1 MPQTPNPITRVSVIS
16 TGEVEIRPQHVRGT
30 GTPMLWWL
38 LTARRWTAPRPI
50 NVYVIEHRDGLVLF
64 DTGQDRRSVTDP
76 HYFPGGIIG
85 FFYRRLARFAI
96 GEGDTLTAQLAAL
109 GYRAEDV
116 TMAVLSHLHQ
126 DHIGGIAEL
135 SSAEIVVSA
144 LDWAAIDKPG
154 ALLEGVMADHVR
166 LPGVRYRPV
175 DIPAVADDAV
185 TDAAADDEMD
195 AAIAP
200 FTHALDLRGDGSL
213 LLLPTPGH
221 SPGSMSLLVRATG
234 IPPLLLVGDLTYD
247 VELLEGEHVPGVGDH
262 QGLLASTRAVLELR
276 KRHPELVVLAAHD
289 PAASGLLAAAVGS
302 KMAS

>member
-1 MPQTPNPITRVSVIS
+1 MPQTPNPITRVSILS
-16 TGEVEIRPQHVRGT
+16 TGQVEIRPQHVRGT

-38 LTARRWTAPRPI
+38 LTSRRWTAPRPI

-64 DTGQDRRSVTDP
+64 DTGQDRASVTDP
-76 HYFPGGIIG
+76 HYFPRGIVG

-96 GEGDTLTAQLAAL
+96 GAGDTLTAQLEAL
-109 GYRAEDV
+109 GYRASDV

-135 SSAEIVVSA
+135 PNAEIVVSA
-144 LDWAAIDKPG
+144 LDWSAIDSPR
-154 ALLEGVMADHVR
+154 AALEGVMADHVR
-166 LPGVRYRPV
+166 VPGVRYRVV
-175 DIPAVADDAV
+175 DIPPVVDP
-185 TDAAADDEMD
+185 TMD
-195 AAIAP
+195 AAVAP

-221 SPGSMSLLVRATG
+221 SPGSMSLLVRAEG
-234 IPPLLLVGDLTYD
+234 LPPLLMVGDLTYD
-247 VELLEGEHVPGVGDH
+247 VELLVGEHVPGVGDH
-262 QGLLASTRAVLELR
+262 QGLLASTRAVLGMR
-276 KRHPELVVLAAHD
+276 KRHPDLVVLAAHD

>member
-1 MPQTPNPITRVSVIS
+1 MAQTPNPITRVSILS
-16 TGEVEIRPQHVRGT
+16 TGQVEIRPQHVRGT

-38 LTARRWTAPRPI
+38 LTSRRWTAPRPI

-96 GEGDTLTAQLAAL
+96 GAGDTLTAQLKTL
-109 GYRAEDV
+109 GHRPEDV

-126 DHIGGIAEL
+126 DHIGGISEL
-135 SSAEIVVSA
+135 PHAEIVVSA
-144 LDWAAIDKPG
+144 IDWADIDKPG

-175 DIPAVADDAV
+175 EIPAVADDAV
-185 TDAAADDEMD
+185 TGQAMD

-221 SPGSMSLLVRATG
+221 SPGSMSLLVRAAG

-247 VELLEGEHVPGVGDH
+247 VELLAGDHVPGVGDH
-262 QGLLASTRAVLELR
+262 RGLLASTRAVLGLR
-276 KRHPELVVLAAHD
+276 KRHPDLVVLAAHD

>member
-1 MPQTPNPITRVSVIS
+1 MPQTPNPITRVSILS
-16 TGEVEIRPQHVRGT
+16 TGQVEIRPQHVRGT

-38 LTARRWTAPRPI
+38 LTSRRWTAPRPI

-64 DTGQDRRSVTDP
+64 DTGQDRASVTDP

-96 GEGDTLTAQLAAL
+96 GAGDTLTAQLKTL
-109 GYRAEDV
+109 GHRPEDV

-126 DHIGGIAEL
+126 DHIGGISEL
-135 SSAEIVVSA
+135 PHAEIVVSA
-144 LDWAAIDKPG
+144 IDWADIDKPG

-175 DIPAVADDAV
+175 EIPAVADDAV
-185 TDAAADDEMD
+185 TDQAMD
-195 AAIAP
+195 AAVAP

-221 SPGSMSLLVRATG
+221 SPGSMSLLVRAEG
-234 IPPLLLVGDLTYD
+234 LPPLLLVGDLTYD
-247 VELLEGEHVPGVGDH
+247 VELLAGEHVPGVGDH
-262 QGLLASTRAVLELR
+262 RGLLASTRAVLGLR
-276 KRHPELVVLAAHD
+276 QRHPELVVLAAHD

>member
-1 MPQTPNPITRVSVIS
+1 MTSITRVSVLS
-16 TGEVEIRPQHVRGT
+16 TGHVQIRPQHARGT
-30 GTPMLWWL
+30 GSPMIWWL
-38 LTARRWTAPRPI
+38 LTSRRWTAPRPI

-64 DTGQDRRSVTDP
+64 DTGQDRASVTDP
-76 HYFPGGIIG
+76 HYFPRGIVG

-96 GEGDTLTAQLAAL
+96 GAGDTLTAQLEAL

-135 SSAEIVVSA
+135 PNAEIVVSA
-144 LDWAAIDKPG
+144 IDWADIDSRG

-166 LPGVRYRPV
+166 LPGVRYRVV

-185 TDAAADDEMD
+185 TDQAMD

-200 FTHALDLRGDGSL
+200 FTQALDLRGDGSL

-221 SPGSMSLLVRATG
+221 SPGSMSLLVRAKG
-234 IPPLLLVGDLTYD
+234 LPPLLMVGDLTYD
-247 VELLEGEHVPGVGDH
+247 IDSLAGEHVPGFGDH
-262 QGLLASTRAVLELR
+262 QGLLASTRAVLGLR